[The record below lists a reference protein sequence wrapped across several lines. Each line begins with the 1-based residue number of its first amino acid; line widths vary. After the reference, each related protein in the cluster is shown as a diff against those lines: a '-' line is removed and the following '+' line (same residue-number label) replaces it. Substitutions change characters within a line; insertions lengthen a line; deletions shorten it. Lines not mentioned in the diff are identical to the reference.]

1 MKIGIDMGG
10 SHVAIGIVN
19 ENGKIIEK
27 FVLLSGVEKPTYDPN
42 LIINTNKNYLTVVA
56 ILPAQVKVMDVTGRT
71 HFLGQLSGVRTF
83 KLNSGVYFVNRQ
95 KVIVP

>member
-27 FVLLSGVEKPTYDPN
+27 FEKDIKTVGDQAKAEISTY
-42 LIINTNKNYLTVVA
+42 IIEIISKIKENHNIEKNWNRITRNAKRWCINKSYKSKDKR
-56 ILPAQVKVMDVTGRT
+56 I
-71 HFLGQLSGVRTF
+71 
-83 KLNSGVYFVNRQ
+83 
-95 KVIVP
+95 

>member
-27 FVLLSGVEKPTYDPN
+27 FEKDIKTVGDQAKAEISTY
-42 LIINTNKNYLTVVA
+42 II
-56 ILPAQVKVMDVTGRT
+56 
-71 HFLGQLSGVRTF
+71 
-83 KLNSGVYFVNRQ
+83 
-95 KVIVP
+95 

>member
-27 FVLLSGVEKPTYDPN
+27 FEKDIKTVGDQAKAEISTY
-42 LIINTNKNYLTVVA
+42 IIEIISKIKENHNIEK
-56 ILPAQVKVMDVTGRT
+56 IG
-71 HFLGQLSGVRTF
+71 
-83 KLNSGVYFVNRQ
+83 
-95 KVIVP
+95 IVSPG

>member
-27 FVLLSGVEKPTYDPN
+27 FEKDNWFFSGSGSSFFK
-42 LIINTNKNYLTVVA
+42 
-56 ILPAQVKVMDVTGRT
+56 IL
-71 HFLGQLSGVRTF
+71 
-83 KLNSGVYFVNRQ
+83 
-95 KVIVP
+95 